1 MNQAIQF
8 PDREEWDQARLAICF
23 PVQVNGM
30 GLMCAISADE
40 LHYRFG
46 EGEAMALFSA
56 NRWDLEEEAEQL
68 ILNDEVDP
76 QGWVWLSCAR

>member
-8 PDREEWDQARLAICF
+8 PDREEWNPNRQMVCF
-23 PVQVNGM
+23 PAQVNGM
-30 GLMCAISADE
+30 GLMCAISVDE
-40 LHYRFG
+40 LHTRFG

-76 QGWVWLSCAR
+76 QGWVWLSCVR

>member
-8 PDREEWDQARLAICF
+8 PDREEWDQARMAVCF

-40 LHYRFG
+40 LHDRFG